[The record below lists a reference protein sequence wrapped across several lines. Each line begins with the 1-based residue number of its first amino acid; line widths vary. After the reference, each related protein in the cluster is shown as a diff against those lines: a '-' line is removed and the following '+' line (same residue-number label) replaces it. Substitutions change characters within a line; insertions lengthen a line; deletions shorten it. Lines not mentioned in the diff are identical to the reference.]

1 MRVLNLGVFDG
12 ILGIDWL
19 ESYSSMQCDWV
30 QKTMSFSY
38 QGKQIELQGDSS
50 KMQAVSLVQA
60 LQVQRWIK
68 GNEIWVCVL
77 MEPTDT
83 EKRQQGE

>member
-1 MRVLNLGVFDG
+1 
-12 ILGIDWL
+12 
-19 ESYSSMQCDWV
+19 
-30 QKTMSFSY
+30 
-38 QGKQIELQGDSS
+38 
-50 KMQAVSLVQA
+50 MQAVSPVQA

-83 EKRQQGE
+83 EKTARRMRTLALFGTTAAC